1 MKYQGKVEFKTQPR
15 KVWDTVLDM
24 EQFVAC
30 FPGVEDIEMVD
41 DKTFTG
47 AMKAKVGPVSGD
59 FAFQAQIVEADEPTH
74 LKAEVEGKDS
84 LTNSTMTAEITMDL
98 SPLNDDTELSYFS
111 EVKIK
116 GRLAIIGDMVI
127 RATGAQ
133 VIEEFFKRLRERVEA

>member
-47 AMKAKVGPVSGD
+47 AMKAKVGPVSDKSIYDIAKG
-59 FAFQAQIVEADEPTH
+59 FA
-74 LKAEVEGKDS
+74 
-84 LTNSTMTAEITMDL
+84 
-98 SPLNDDTELSYFS
+98 
-111 EVKIK
+111 
-116 GRLAIIGDMVI
+116 
-127 RATGAQ
+127 
-133 VIEEFFKRLRERVEA
+133 ERVGKGEVQAKHGSEENSSTPY